1 MEEIIKEK
9 YIYVYDKKKKVKNPL
24 YNLEK
29 ADIKSYYGNVD
40 EINFEHQTNNYNNL
54 KDTFKPFG
62 ITFEIIFYGKF
73 TNSVNKPITT
83 FLVKTNDEN
92 ISWYKYEALA
102 PGGSHNKLFINGNT
116 VKVTDWLNY
125 SQTEREVLLQ
135 F

>member
-1 MEEIIKEK
+1 
-9 YIYVYDKKKKVKNPL
+9 
-24 YNLEK
+24 
-29 ADIKSYYGNVD
+29 
-40 EINFEHQTNNYNNL
+40 NYNNL

-73 TNSVNKPITT
+73 TNCINKPITT
-83 FLVKTNDEN
+83 FLVKTNNEN

-102 PGGSHNKLFINGNT
+102 PGGSHNKLFINGTT

-125 SQTEREVLLQ
+125 SQSERETLLQ